1 MIPRK
6 TDPQQKEI
14 IKKTLIS
21 SLYEFYRDRKLL
33 KRIATIMR
41 IFGFQNLEDLEKGIE
56 VVLSAYVDELR
67 YNISVKDKRLK
78 TIMEESFSLK
88 DLSDEEHKAW
98 IDILLKSSPSEDYR
112 TEPQTRKC

>member
-1 MIPRK
+1 MIPQK
-6 TDPQQKEI
+6 IDPQQKEL
-14 IKKTLIS
+14 IKKALIF

-33 KRIATIMR
+33 KRIAAIMR

-67 YNISVKDKRLK
+67 YNISVKDQRLK
-78 TIMEESFSLK
+78 TILEENFAVKELWDEESN
-88 DLSDEEHKAW
+88 AW

-112 TEPQTRKC
+112 TEPQSRKC